1 MKKFETILM
10 YIATLLICTV
20 TAILFEYGVLL
31 MIFGK

>member
-1 MKKFETILM
+1 MKKLETILM
-10 YIATLLICTV
+10 YIVMLLICAV